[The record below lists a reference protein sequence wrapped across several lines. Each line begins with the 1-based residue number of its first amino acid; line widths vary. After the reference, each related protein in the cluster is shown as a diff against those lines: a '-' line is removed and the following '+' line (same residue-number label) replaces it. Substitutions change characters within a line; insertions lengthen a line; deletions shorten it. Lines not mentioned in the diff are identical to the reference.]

1 MALVK
6 QTLEAQ
12 LTTLFDS
19 LASDAGDPAA
29 ARQRLVQELATAVDA
44 YIKTATV
51 NVTVV
56 TAGTATNHTGT
67 GTGTLS

>member
-1 MALVK
+1 MALLK
-6 QTLEAQ
+6 PTLEAQ

-19 LASDAGDPAA
+19 LSTDTGDAA
-29 ARQRLVQELATAVDA
+29 ASRARMISGLATAIDT

-51 NVTVV
+51 TVSV
-56 TAGTATNHTGT
+56 ATTGSAAAQAGG